1 MTLWFC
7 FVAAVCVTAVVAV
20 GTESSKRGAPLWLAI
35 VVGTMAASPGL
46 SLGLL
51 GFAALRFGKR
61 SSEADISQIVDH
73 VESSFAKNA
82 V

>member
-1 MTLWFC
+1 
-7 FVAAVCVTAVVAV
+7 
-20 GTESSKRGAPLWLAI
+20 
-35 VVGTMAASPGL
+35 MAASPGL
-46 SLGLL
+46 ALGLL